1 MLGCDGRGRSD
12 RSTLEAAGVSLVR
25 PKNEGERWV
34 ALTLVN
40 MAIWVGLFVSMAVIP
55 SYWIYFADGTLKWT
69 GNFEVP
75 LGFRTLTLQM
85 QAIRDVVVLVLYG
98 AAMGAAVLAI
108 VIYNKRNQKT
118 LPSGE
123 EKREATGGYK

>member
-1 MLGCDGRGRSD
+1 MLGCDGGGRSGHA
-12 RSTLEAAGVSLVR
+12 LEATEVSLVR
-25 PKNEGERWV
+25 PKNEGERWIS
-34 ALTLVN
+34 LTLVT
-40 MAIWVGLFVSMAVIP
+40 MAIWVALFIAMAVIP

-69 GNFEVP
+69 GTFEVP

-85 QAIRDVVVLVLYG
+85 EAIRDVVVLILYG
-98 AAMGAAVLAI
+98 AAIGAAVVAI
-108 VIYNKRNQKT
+108 YLYNKRNPKT

>member
-1 MLGCDGRGRSD
+1 MRRQGDD
-12 RSTLEAAGVSLVR
+12 RVTRWRTEVSLVR

-34 ALTLVN
+34 SLTLVT
-40 MAIWVGLFVSMAVIP
+40 MAIWVALFITMAVIP

-69 GNFEVP
+69 GTFRVP

-85 QAIRDVVVLVLYG
+85 EAIRDVVVLGLYG
-98 AAMGAAVLAI
+98 VFLGAALLA
-108 VIYNKRNQKT
+108 VFIYNKRNPKT

>member
-1 MLGCDGRGRSD
+1 VGRIGSLD
-12 RSTLEAAGVSLVR
+12 VEAAGVSLVR
-25 PKNEGERWV
+25 PKDEGERWV
-34 ALTLVN
+34 KLTLITMGQRAALIVT
-40 MAIWVGLFVSMAVIP
+40 MAVIP

-69 GNFEVP
+69 GTFEVP

-85 QAIRDVVVLVLYG
+85 EAIRDVVVLVLYG

-108 VIYNKRNQKT
+108 VIYNRRNPKT

>member
-1 MLGCDGRGRSD
+1 M
-12 RSTLEAAGVSLVR
+12 SLVR

-34 ALTLVN
+34 ALTLVT
-40 MAIWVGLFVSMAVIP
+40 MAIWVALFITMAVIP

-69 GNFEVP
+69 GTFEVP
-75 LGFRTLTLQM
+75 LGFRTLTLQTE
-85 QAIRDVVVLVLYG
+85 AIRDVVVLILYG
-98 AAMGAAVLAI
+98 VAIGAAVLA
-108 VIYNKRNQKT
+108 VGIYNKRNQKT